1 MTQKEILGT
10 SRAVQWLR
18 LCTSNA
24 EGVDSIPHVT
34 KIPYVTQQGPKK
46 FLTKKKRNCKL
57 VKLERNSLPHTIMK
71 LLSLYFSSLPRI
83 LIIPF
88 SSSTSVQRAYI
99 GQVL

>member
-1 MTQKEILGT
+1 MDKHSNLKRQNSRKGYENTSALDNQNQETVIKTEVTQKEILGT

-46 FLTKKKRNCKL
+46 FLTKKKKKL
-57 VKLERNSLPHTIMK
+57 
-71 LLSLYFSSLPRI
+71 
-83 LIIPF
+83 
-88 SSSTSVQRAYI
+88 
-99 GQVL
+99 